1 VGRNWCMM
9 QNLIFK
15 IINFL
20 IKLKFPK
27 VEKISTETL
36 SQWQVDTSKIQPLL
50 LDARTESEY
59 AVSHLK
65 TATPIDLTRTD
76 TLNFPVDTPIV
87 VYCSVGYRSAIV
99 AEKLQKAGFSQV
111 FNLSGGIFEW
121 ANEQR
126 PMFQLI
132 SDELHLTTSVHPYN
146 ATWGRLLRIQ
156 NRSR

>member
-1 VGRNWCMM
+1 M
-9 QNLIFK
+9 QNLVFK

-36 SQWQVDTSKIQPLL
+36 SQWQADASKIQPLL

-59 AVSHLK
+59 AISHLK
-65 TATPIDLTRTD
+65 TAISIDLTRKDFSD
-76 TLNFPVDTPIV
+76 TLDISFDTPIV
-87 VYCSVGYRSAIV
+87 VYCSIGYRSAVV
-99 AEKLQKAGFSQV
+99 AQKLQQAGFSQV

-121 ANEQR
+121 ANEHR

-132 SDELHLTTSVHPYN
+132 SQKLQLTTFVHPYN
-146 ATWGRLLRIQ
+146 RTWGKLLREQ
-156 NRSR
+156 NKRK